1 MAVAIDFADSKG
13 ERQSQMSPRPN
24 VEITRIDNVGNV
36 ADDSTYL
43 WYSIVS
49 DAIDEWCK
57 RL

>member
-43 WYSIVS
+43 
-49 DAIDEWCK
+49 
-57 RL
+57 